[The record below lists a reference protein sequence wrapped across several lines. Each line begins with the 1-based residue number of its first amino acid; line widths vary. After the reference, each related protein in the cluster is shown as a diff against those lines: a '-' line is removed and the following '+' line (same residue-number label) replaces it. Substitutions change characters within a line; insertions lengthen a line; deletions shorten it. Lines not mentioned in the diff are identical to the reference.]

1 MSGEPGSPGYEIL
14 NQRYRLIATLTP
26 ETGRSSTIAATNVE
40 LILWSTMNASIYYI
54 WILWIIAIPLAPF
67 MGWLCQKYWTCLNS
81 FLRRTMLVFFAA
93 SITVGLCTIFTPW
106 SFRGFWM
113 QAVNLVL
120 AYSSAICLVCLAFRK
135 SAKSLSPFAARGIAV
150 FVALLV
156 CFSLFADYWR
166 TDLPDAET
174 KLGDH
179 LILRRCSGG
188 WAGIDWEG
196 VTIVQQP
203 PWLPVLEK
211 RLYSVHIGVAG
222 DCDATSVRVD
232 TDPVSHE
239 IRVQCGRQNPY
250 VFARVKMP

>member
-1 MSGEPGSPGYEIL
+1 MSAWKKS
-14 NQRYRLIATLTP
+14 RLGQPL
-26 ETGRSSTIAATNVE
+26 
-40 LILWSTMNASIYYI
+40 TMNAFIYYI
-54 WILWIIAIPLAPF
+54 WVLWIIAIPLGPVI
-67 MGWLCQKYWTCLNS
+67 GWLCQKCWTRLNS

-106 SFRGFWM
+106 SFRGFWL
-113 QAVNLVL
+113 QAANLVL
-120 AYSSAICLVCLAFRK
+120 AYNSATCLVCLAFKK
-135 SAKSLSPFAARGIAV
+135 STSSFSVFAARGIAV
-150 FVALLV
+150 IVALLV
-156 CFSLFADYWR
+156 YSGLFIDYWR
-166 TDLPDAET
+166 TDLPDNET

-211 RLYSVHIGVAG
+211 RLYSIHIGVAG

-232 TDPVSHE
+232 TNLVSHE
-239 IRVQCGRQNPY
+239 IRVQCGRQNPH
-250 VFARVKMP
+250 VLARVKMP

>member
-1 MSGEPGSPGYEIL
+1 MD
-14 NQRYRLIATLTP
+14 
-26 ETGRSSTIAATNVE
+26 
-40 LILWSTMNASIYYI
+40 ASIYYI
-54 WILWIIAIPLAPF
+54 WILWIFAIPLGPF
-67 MGWLCQKYWTCLNS
+67 MGWLCQKCWTRLSS
-81 FLRRTMLVFFAA
+81 FLRRTMLVFFAT
-93 SITVGLCTIFTPW
+93 SIAVGLCTIFTAW
-106 SFRGFWM
+106 SFRGFWL

-120 AYSSAICLVCLAFRK
+120 AYSSATGLVCLAFKK
-135 SAKSLSPFAARGIAV
+135 STRSFSVFAARGIAV
-150 FVALLV
+150 IVALLMY
-156 CFSLFADYWR
+156 SALFIDYWR
-166 TDLPDAET
+166 TDLPDTET

-211 RLYSVHIGVAG
+211 RLYSIHIGVAG

-232 TDPVSHE
+232 TEPLSHE
-239 IRVQCGRQNPY
+239 IRVHCGRQNPH

>member
-1 MSGEPGSPGYEIL
+1 
-14 NQRYRLIATLTP
+14 
-26 ETGRSSTIAATNVE
+26 
-40 LILWSTMNASIYYI
+40 MNASVFYI
-54 WILWIIAIPLAPF
+54 WILWIIAIPLGPF
-67 MGWLCQKYWTCLNS
+67 MGWLCQKCWKRLNS
-81 FLRRTMLVFFAA
+81 FLRRTMLAFFAA

-106 SFRGFWM
+106 SFRGFWP
-113 QAVNLVL
+113 QAVNLAL
-120 AYSSAICLVCLAFRK
+120 AYSSATCLVCLAFRK
-135 SAKSLSPFAARGIAV
+135 STRSLSLFAARGIAII
-150 FVALLV
+150 VALLV
-156 CFSLFADYWR
+156 YSGLFINYWR
-166 TDLPDAET
+166 TDLPDTET

-179 LILRRCSGG
+179 LVLRRCSGG

-232 TDPVSHE
+232 SEPISHE

-250 VFARVKMP
+250 VFARVKTP